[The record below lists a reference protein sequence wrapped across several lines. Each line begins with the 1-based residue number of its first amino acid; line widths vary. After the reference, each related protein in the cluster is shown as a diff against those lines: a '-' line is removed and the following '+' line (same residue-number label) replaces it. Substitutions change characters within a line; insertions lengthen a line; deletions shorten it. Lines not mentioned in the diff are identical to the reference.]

1 MASDIAHVGSE
12 PLIELKSQLTQ
23 LSGTLNEIFDMLTR
37 EMEEMGTVWQDRLY
51 QDFVEGYK
59 PQINKCKEIA
69 DRYND
74 WCARILEPTI
84 ERVQAIENIN
94 VGGVS
99 R

>member
-1 MASDIAHVGSE
+1 MASNNAHVGSAA
-12 PLIELKSQLTQ
+12 LIELKSQLTQ
-23 LSGTLNEIFDMLTR
+23 LSGTLNSIYDMLTR
-37 EMEEMGTVWQDRLY
+37 EMEEMGTAWQDRMY

-74 WCARILEPTI
+74 WCARILQPTI
-84 ERVQAIENIN
+84 ESVQAIENVN